1 MKVQL
6 LAALAATMG
15 AANLVAGP
23 YQTVRISNVD
33 EVLAQYTATTNG
45 MAKNKIPFVIG
56 RCGLLFFGLWFPR
69 RILTQ
74 RTI

>member
-15 AANLVAGP
+15 AANLVAGS

-33 EVLAQYTATTNG
+33 EVLAKYTATTNG
-45 MAKNKIPFVIG
+45 MAKNKYKYDYNY
-56 RCGLLFFGLWFPR
+56 
-69 RILTQ
+69 T
-74 RTI
+74 